1 MHWNLTDNQRLM
13 VAIMLADDPDLLQN
27 FLIDILTQDEFNACA
42 MRLKV
47 MCLLHEGASYKEIQN
62 VTRVGPKTISRLSE
76 NVYDKESGFN
86 EIIIKLK

>member
-1 MHWNLTDNQRLM
+1 
-13 VAIMLADDPDLLQN
+13 MLADEPDLLQN

-47 MCLLHEGASYKEIQN
+47 MCLLHEGESYKEIQN
-62 VTRVGPKTISRLSE
+62 ITGMSSKTISRLSE

-86 EIIIKLK
+86 EIIIKLKQSKKHCVLESASAF